1 MSTESRTEPISRP
14 SRPALGALSLSR
26 AWAFAIRHADITALV
41 IILVAIAAI
50 LYNMTG
56 WFIVDDE
63 GLYLYQAWR
72 VSLGELP
79 YRDLLTPQLPLF
91 LGLGGLV
98 ERLFGATPVPLRIL
112 SALLIGGAGWGFYR
126 VFRRLMSPSLALVAL
141 AAFLAFPDVYQI
153 ARVYR
158 PEDYML
164 FFISMGLWV
173 FVIAEERKS
182 RLWLVLSG
190 LLFGLAILTKLFG
203 VLALGGV
210 VLYLL
215 WPCAWGGRPGWTLKG
230 AILDTLAIGAPAAL
244 LAGGVM
250 GGLVLVIP
258 ETWTAIFGHQLMQGS
273 QLSRWEVVRKG
284 VEFYVTYAAQYAALL
299 VFAIPMAIVAWRQG
313 GRRTLLAWQLP
324 SLIAFIFL
332 SRELWSRHLV
342 YLAPAF
348 VGLFAM
354 SLEPMLTWTK
364 RGFLLAAIVA
374 AIILPWIVAN
384 NVVASYSEDGTWR
397 VAEFLKHEVG
407 TEATFLADYA
417 GLNYFA
423 QRPAGY
429 AAASLSQ
436 GAASSGQTTGA
447 RLIQEME
454 ADGARAVVVD
464 QSEFGKLRY
473 LRDLKEFQAYIDQNF
488 KPLGV
493 FRRGPQLLQIYRR
506 KDAPPLGPELNFDNK
521 LTLFSGSLS
530 TDAVASGGALD
541 VGLRFGVRAPAPSDP
556 DRSPLDENYIALIH
570 LVDDQGNVWG
580 TGDGALTNSVRK
592 QTASWMANELNSD
605 RMRLNVRP
613 GTPPGHY
620 SVVVGVYS
628 PNQRRLNILND
639 TGNPVGTE
647 FKIAELEVT
656 PPSRA
661 PSAEALRLS
670 RPLDK
675 DLGAARLVGAGQD
688 RAAVDAGD
696 SVHIELGWQG
706 KAPGASVQ
714 IALASP
720 DGKSLSTQTYPLDA
734 AAGQTVL
741 GQYDYL
747 VDADTPGGDYAVTVT
762 LVGDDGQPVGE
773 AAEIGRL
780 TVRPVAVSLQ
790 PPSIGHSVQ
799 ATLGDR
805 VGLAG
810 YDLAQGSVKPGGNVE
825 LTLYWHPQG
834 RLDRSLKVFTHVV
847 GPDGKIIGQAD
858 AIPANGG
865 RPTTGWRPGEYIAD
879 RYVIPLERN
888 AAPGRYQIEV
898 GLYDAATGERLPV
911 KVDGATVEGGQVFLG
926 PLDVA
931 R

>member
-14 SRPALGALSLSR
+14 ARPTLGALSLNR
-26 AWAFAIRHADITALV
+26 AWGLVMSHPDITALV

-50 LYNMTG
+50 LYNMLG
-56 WFIVDDE
+56 WLIVDDE

-91 LGLGGLV
+91 LGIGGLV
-98 ERLFGATPVPLRIL
+98 ERIFGATPVPLRIL

-126 VFRRLMSPSLALVAL
+126 VFRRLMSPALALAAL

-164 FFISMGLWV
+164 FFIAMAMWA
-173 FVIAEERKS
+173 FVVAEERKS
-182 RLWLVLSG
+182 RLWLAFSG
-190 LLFGLAILTKLFG
+190 ILFGLAILTKLFG

-210 VLYLL
+210 VLYLI
-215 WPCAWGGRPGWTLKG
+215 WPRAWGGRANWSLKG
-230 AILDTLAIGAPAAL
+230 AVLDTLAIGVPAAIL
-244 LAGGVM
+244 SGGVM
-250 GGLVLVIP
+250 GLLLLAIP

-273 QLSRWEVVRKG
+273 QLSRTEVFRKG
-284 VEFYVTYAAQYAALL
+284 IEFYITYAAQYAALL

-364 RGFLLAAIVA
+364 RGFLLPAIVA
-374 AIILPWIVAN
+374 AIILPWIVAD

-407 TEATFLADYA
+407 SDGTFLADYA

-464 QSEFGKLRY
+464 QSEFGKLRF

-493 FRRGPQLLQIYRR
+493 FRRGPQLLQVYRR
-506 KDAPPLGPELNFDNK
+506 TDAPPLGPELNFDNK
-521 LTLFSGSLS
+521 LTLFNGSLS
-530 TDAVASGGALD
+530 TDAAPSGGALD

-556 DRSPLDENYIALIH
+556 DRSPLDANYIALIH
-570 LVDDQGNVWG
+570 LVDEQGNVWG

-605 RMRLNVRP
+605 KMRLNVRP

-628 PNQRRLNILND
+628 PDGRRLNILND
-639 TGNPVGTE
+639 AGNPVGTE
-647 FKIAELEVT
+647 FKIADLEVT
-656 PPSRA
+656 APARPPSA
-661 PSAEALRLS
+661 DALKLS
-670 RPLDK
+670 PLDK
-675 DLGAARLVGAGQD
+675 DLSAARLVGAGQD
-688 RAAVDAGD
+688 RASVDAGD

-706 KAPGASVQ
+706 KAPGARAQ
-714 IALASP
+714 IALAGP
-720 DGKSLSTQTYPLDA
+720 DGKPLSAQTYPLDA
-734 AAGQTVL
+734 APGQTVL

-747 VDADTPGGDYAVTVT
+747 IDADTPGGDYAITVT
-762 LVGDDGQPVGE
+762 LVGEDGQPLGG
-773 AAEIGRL
+773 AADMGRL
-780 TVRPVAVSLQ
+780 TVRPVAVNLQ
-790 PPSIGHSVQ
+790 PPAIGRPLQ

-810 YDLAQGSVKPGGNVE
+810 YDLAQSAVKPGGNVE
-825 LTLYWHPQG
+825 MTLYWHPQG
-834 RLDRSLKVFTHVV
+834 RLDKSLKVFTHIV
-847 GPDGKIIGQAD
+847 GPDGKIVGQAD
-858 AIPANGG
+858 GIPASGS
-865 RPTTGWRPGEYIAD
+865 RPTTGWQPGEYIAD
-879 RYVIPLERN
+879 RYVIPLDRN

-898 GLYDAATGERLPV
+898 GLYDAATGERAPV

>member
-1 MSTESRTEPISRP
+1 MSTDSRTESISRP
-14 SRPALGALSLSR
+14 SRPGLRALSLSR
-26 AWAFAIRHADITALV
+26 AWELVISHADIAALV

-50 LYNMTG
+50 LYNTMG
-56 WFIVDDE
+56 WLIVDDE

-91 LGLGGLV
+91 LGIGGLV
-98 ERLFGATPVPLRIL
+98 ERIFGPTPVPLRVL

-126 VFRRLMSPSLALVAL
+126 VFRRLMSPALALVAL
-141 AAFLAFPDVYQI
+141 AAFLAFPDVYQV

-164 FFISMGLWV
+164 FFIAMGFWV

-182 RLWLVLSG
+182 RLWLVFSG
-190 LLFGLAILTKLFG
+190 ILFGLAILTKLFG

-215 WPCAWGGRPGWTLKG
+215 WPRTWGGRQNWTLKG
-230 AILDTLAIGAPAAL
+230 AILDTLAIGLPAAIL
-244 LAGGVM
+244 SGGVM
-250 GGLVLVIP
+250 GILLLAIP

-273 QLSRWEVVRKG
+273 QLSRMEVVRKG
-284 VEFYVTYAAQYAALL
+284 VEFYVTYAAQYASLL

-342 YLAPAF
+342 YLVPAF

-364 RGFLLAAIVA
+364 RGFLLPAIIA
-374 AIILPWIVAN
+374 AIILPWIVAD

-407 TEATFLADYA
+407 ADATFLSDYA

-464 QSEFGKLRY
+464 QSEFGKLRF

-521 LTLFSGSLS
+521 LTLFNGSLS
-530 TDAVASGGALD
+530 TDSVPSGGALD
-541 VGLRFGVRAPAPSDP
+541 VGLRFGVRAPAPADP

-580 TGDGALTNSVRK
+580 QGDGALTDSARK

-605 RMRLNVRP
+605 KMRLNVRP

-628 PNQRRLNILND
+628 PDQKRLNILND
-639 TGNPVGTE
+639 AGNPVGTE
-647 FKIAELEVT
+647 FKIADLQVT
-656 PPSRA
+656 DPTRPPS
-661 PSAEALRLS
+661 PDALKLS
-670 RPLDK
+670 RSMDK
-675 DLGAARLVGAGQD
+675 DLGAARLVGVGQD

-706 KAPGASVQ
+706 KQPDARVQ
-714 IALASP
+714 IALAGP
-720 DGKSLSTQTYPLDA
+720 DGTSLSAQTYPLDA
-734 AAGQTVL
+734 ERGQTVL

-747 VDADTPGGDYAVTVT
+747 VDADTPGGDYAMTATV
-762 LVGDDGQPVGE
+762 VGE
-773 AAEIGRL
+773 DGKPSGEATEIGRL
-780 TVRPVAVSLQ
+780 TVRPVAVNLQ
-790 PPSIGHSVQ
+790 PPAISHPLQG
-799 ATLGDR
+799 TLGDR

-810 YDLAQGSVKPGGNVE
+810 YDLAQASVKPGANVE

-834 RLDRSLKVFTHVV
+834 RLDKSLKVFTHVV
-847 GPDGKIIGQAD
+847 GPDGKIVGQAD
-858 AIPANGG
+858 AIPVNGG

-879 RYVIPLERN
+879 HYVIPLDRN

-911 KVDGATVEGGQVFLG
+911 KVDGAAVEGGQVFLG
-926 PLDVA
+926 PVDVT

>member
-1 MSTESRTEPISRP
+1 MSTESRTESISRS
-14 SRPALGALSLSR
+14 SRPTLGALSWSR
-26 AWAFAIRHADITALV
+26 VWAFVIDHADIAALV
-41 IILVAIAAI
+41 IILVAVAAI
-50 LYNMTG
+50 LYNMMG

-91 LGLGGLV
+91 LGIGGLV
-98 ERLFGATPVPLRIL
+98 EHIFGPTPAPLRIL

-126 VFRRLMSPSLALVAL
+126 VFRRLMSPALALAAL
-141 AAFLAFPDVYQI
+141 AAFLAHPDVYQV

-164 FFISMGLWV
+164 FFIAMGLWV

-182 RLWLVLSG
+182 RRWLVFSG

-210 VLYLL
+210 ILYLL
-215 WPCAWGGRPGWTLKG
+215 WPKAWRGRPTWTLKG
-230 AILDTLAIGAPAAL
+230 AIYDTLAIGLPAAM

-250 GGLVLVIP
+250 GLLILLIP

-273 QLSRWEVVRKG
+273 QLSRWEVFRKG
-284 VEFYVTYAAQYAALL
+284 IEFYWTYGAQYASLL
-299 VFAIPMAIVAWRQG
+299 VFALPMAIVTWRQG

-342 YLAPAF
+342 YLVPAL

-354 SLEPMLTWTK
+354 SLEPMLAWTK
-364 RGFLLAAIVA
+364 RGFLLPAIVA
-374 AIILPWIVAN
+374 AIILPWGVAD

-397 VAEFLKHEVG
+397 VAEFLKYEVG
-407 TEATFLADYA
+407 PDATFLSDYA

-447 RLIQEME
+447 RLVQEME

-464 QSEFGKLRY
+464 QSEFGKLRF

-530 TDAVASGGALD
+530 TDAVPSGGDLD
-541 VGLRFGVRAPAPSDP
+541 VGLRFGVRAPAPADP
-556 DRSPLDENYIALIH
+556 DRSPLDQNYLAFIH
-570 LVDDQGNVWG
+570 LVDAEGNVWG
-580 TGDGALTNSVRK
+580 QGDGALTNSVRK

-605 RMRLNVRP
+605 RMRLYVRP
-613 GTPPGHY
+613 GTPAGRY

-628 PNQRRLNILND
+628 PDLKRLNILNES
-639 TGNPVGTE
+639 GNPVGTE
-647 FKIAELEVT
+647 YKIAELNVMAPAR
-656 PPSRA
+656 PPSA
-661 PSAEALRLS
+661 DALKLS

-675 DLGAARLVGAGQD
+675 DLGAARLIGAGQE
-688 RAAVDAGD
+688 RTSVDAGD
-696 SVHIELGWQG
+696 SVHLELGWQV
-706 KAPGASVQ
+706 KQPNANAQ
-714 IALASP
+714 IALVGA
-720 DGKSLSTQTYPLDA
+720 DGTSISSQTYALTSES
-734 AAGQTVL
+734 GQTVL
-741 GQYDYL
+741 GQYNYL
-747 VDADTPGGDYAVTVT
+747 VDADTPGGDYAVVVS
-762 LVGDDGQPVGE
+762 LVGGDGQPQGE

-780 TVRPVAVSLQ
+780 TVRPVAVNLQ
-790 PPSIGHSVQ
+790 PPPIGHPLS

-805 VGLAG
+805 VTLAG
-810 YDLAQGSVKPGGNVE
+810 YDIAQPSVKPGSTVD

-834 RLDRSLKVFTHVV
+834 RLDKSLKVFTHVV
-847 GPDGKIIGQAD
+847 GPDGKIVGQLD
-858 AIPANGG
+858 TIPVEGS

-879 RYVIPLERN
+879 RYVIPLDRN
-888 AAPGRYQIEV
+888 AAPGQYRIEV

-911 KVDGATVEGGQVFLG
+911 RVDGAAVPGDQVFLG
-926 PLDVA
+926 PLDVT

>member
-1 MSTESRTEPISRP
+1 MSTDSRTESISRP
-14 SRPALGALSLSR
+14 SRPSLGAVSLSR
-26 AWAFAIRHADITALV
+26 AWAFVIDHADIAALV
-41 IILVAIAAI
+41 IILVAVAAI
-50 LYNMTG
+50 LYNMMG

-91 LGLGGLV
+91 LGIGGLI
-98 ERLFGATPVPLRIL
+98 ERIFGATPVPLRIL

-126 VFRRLMSPSLALVAL
+126 VFRRLMSPALALAAL
-141 AAFLAFPDVYQI
+141 AAFLAHPDVYQI

-164 FFISMGLWV
+164 FFIAMGLWV

-182 RLWLVLSG
+182 RRWLVVSG
-190 LLFGLAILTKLFG
+190 LLFGLATLTKLFG

-215 WPCAWGGRPGWTLKG
+215 WPKAWRGRADWTLKG
-230 AILDTLAIGAPAAL
+230 AIYDTLAIGLPAAI

-250 GGLVLVIP
+250 GSLILLIP

-273 QLSRWEVVRKG
+273 QLSRWEVFRKG
-284 VEFYVTYAAQYAALL
+284 TEFYWTYAAQYASLL
-299 VFAIPMAIVAWRQG
+299 VFALPMAIVAWRQG

-342 YLAPAF
+342 YLVPAL

-354 SLEPMLTWTK
+354 SLEPMLAWTK
-364 RGFLLAAIVA
+364 RGFLLPAIVA
-374 AIILPWIVAN
+374 AIILPWMVAD

-407 TEATFLADYA
+407 PDATFLADYA

-464 QSEFGKLRY
+464 QSEFGKLRF
-473 LRDLKEFQAYIDQNF
+473 LRDLKEFQGYIDKNF
-488 KPLGV
+488 KPLGII
-493 FRRGPQLLQIYRR
+493 RRGPQLLQIYRR
-506 KDAPPLGPELNFDNK
+506 NDAPPLGPELNFDNK
-521 LTLFSGSLS
+521 LTLFNGSLS
-530 TDAVASGGALD
+530 ADSVAGGGDLD
-541 VGLRFGVRAPAPSDP
+541 IGLRFGVRAPAPADP
-556 DRSPLDENYIALIH
+556 DRPPLDENYIAFIH
-570 LVDDQGNVWG
+570 LVDAEGNVWG
-580 TGDGALTNSVRK
+580 QGDGALTNSVRK

-605 RMRLNVRP
+605 RMRLYVRP
-613 GTPPGHY
+613 GTPAGRY

-628 PNQRRLNILND
+628 PDLKRLNILNES
-639 TGNPVGTE
+639 GNPVGTE
-647 FKIAELEVT
+647 FKIAELDVT
-656 PPSRA
+656 APPRA
-661 PSAEALRLS
+661 PSAEALKLS

-675 DLGAARLVGAGQD
+675 DLGAARLIGVGQE
-688 RAAVDAGD
+688 RSTVDAGD
-696 SVHIELGWQG
+696 SIHIELGWQVKG
-706 KAPGASVQ
+706 PNASARIGLVGA
-714 IALASP
+714 
-720 DGKSLSTQTYPLDA
+720 DGKSISDQTYPLA
-734 AAGQTVL
+734 GAPGQTLL
-741 GQYDYL
+741 GQHNYL
-747 VDADTPGGDYAVTVT
+747 VDADTPGGDYAVTVS
-762 LVGDDGQPVGE
+762 LLGEDGQPLGD
-773 AAEIGRL
+773 AAEIGRV
-780 TVRPVAVSLQ
+780 TVRPVAVNLE
-790 PPSIGHSVQ
+790 PPPMGHPLN
-799 ATLGDR
+799 AALGDR
-805 VGLAG
+805 VTLAG
-810 YDLAQGSVKPGGNVE
+810 YDVAQPSVKPGGNVDV
-825 LTLYWHPQG
+825 TLYWHPQG
-834 RLDRSLKVFTHVV
+834 RLDKSLKVFTHIVA
-847 GPDGKIIGQAD
+847 PDGKIVGQRD
-858 AIPANGG
+858 GIPADGS

-879 RYVIPLERN
+879 HYTIPIDRN

-898 GLYDAATGERLPV
+898 GLYDAATGERLPT
-911 KVDGATVEGGQVFLG
+911 KVDGASVPGDQVFLG
-926 PLDVA
+926 QVDVA
-931 R
+931 Q